1 MKKIIIAIAAGVLS
15 FYSFASE
22 ITLNCQLTKT
32 VFTQG
37 ENVTFDMTAVYPEVY
52 KPYLWQA
59 YMNAKKVPAGFCEK
73 TGAYNNNHKTYPEIF
88 IVKGDGKQPQK
99 GYFRYP
105 AVKASGEKASTFFS
119 SANWPAGE
127 YSVII
132 QTLFVHKKPAELK
145 DKKKE
150 YIYVRSYIKF
160 TIQEPAAAS
169 AADAGKK

>member
-88 IVKGDGKQPQK
+88 IVKGDGKQPKK

-105 AVKASGEKASTFFS
+105 AVKASGEKVTTFIS
-119 SANWPAGE
+119 SENWPAGD
-127 YSVII
+127 YTVII
-132 QTLFVHKKPAELK
+132 QALFVHTKPAELQ

-150 YIYVRSYIKF
+150 YVYPRAYITF
-160 TIQEPAAAS
+160 TIQAPAAAS

>member
-22 ITLNCQLTKT
+22 ITLNCQLAKT

-59 YMNAKKVPAGFCEK
+59 YMNAKKVPADFCEK
-73 TGAYNNNHKTYPEIF
+73 TGTYNNNHKNYPEIF
-88 IVKGDGKQPQK
+88 IVKGNGKQPQK

-105 AVKASGEKASTFFS
+105 AVKASGENTIIKLKA
-119 SANWPAGE
+119 E
-127 YSVII
+127 LYL
-132 QTLFVHKKPAELK
+132 LFVITTALVLMTISPEHYFYDLMNLPDHFK
-145 DKKKE
+145 D
-150 YIYVRSYIKF
+150 SSNLF
-160 TIQEPAAAS
+160 A
-169 AADAGKK
+169 